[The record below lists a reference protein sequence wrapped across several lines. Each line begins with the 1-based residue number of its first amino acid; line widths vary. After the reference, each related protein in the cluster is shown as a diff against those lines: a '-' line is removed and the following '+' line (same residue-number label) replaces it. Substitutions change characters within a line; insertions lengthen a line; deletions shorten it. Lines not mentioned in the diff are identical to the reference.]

1 MVKMYAVF
9 IVAYCDVTYSIKT
22 KAFLCVNEICYKMSV

>member
-9 IVAYCDVTYSIKT
+9 IVGYCDVTYSIKT
-22 KAFLCVNEICYKMSV
+22 KAFLCEICYKMSV